1 MNVGLEGLGER
12 PNSLLLQAAVAVTW
26 IKMFLLIQA
35 SQERSCRVLREL
47 QICDPVSEERR
58 DGWRAVGDVLAAGF
72 KAETV
77 GGRAVVGALSNPTLG
92 NLSACRAESCFLNYL
107 FLSLFR
113 PEDVKLDC
121 LISRGRRESW
131 RITVFICS
139 GGVFHMKPVCTWFVS
154 CSSRSTIPSSG
165 CPGEEVQV
173 SWEGL
178 DQCPCAW
185 PAAHT

>member
-1 MNVGLEGLGER
+1 
-12 PNSLLLQAAVAVTW
+12 
-26 IKMFLLIQA
+26 MFLLIQA